1 MPHRVVFNVPNRN
14 LGKEDILF
22 DVYDDEGKVGALRIS
37 KGGVDW
43 RPAWSKLAYRARWG
57 AFNKLMTEH
66 VVGHRTTGG

>member
-22 DVYDDEGKVGALRIS
+22 DVYDADGKVGSLRIS

-43 RPAWSKLAYRARWG
+43 RPAWSKLAYRARWEL
-57 AFNKLMTEH
+57 FSRVMTEH
-66 VVGHRTTGG
+66 VRGRRTTR